1 MADVAA
7 PAQTQTL
14 TPSLARER
22 SEAHPCNA
30 RPDLHPAGG
39 PPLGAGLIH
48 ENASDHL
55 ANFIRTCL
63 RESGYARAVVSKD
76 PLLHADRSEEP
87 SPNGLLYTRPSILA
101 YKALAAHRE
110 PANAYHLG
118 YDGPPDLVVEILS
131 ESTWKKDVG
140 VGREIVDKMRYYRS
154 VGVSE
159 YWIYNPELLQQQQ
172 GIRFFTGY
180 ALQGNRYVPIK
191 CRGRCWPSAVLG
203 TMWERG
209 DRHRS
214 NGSEP
219 YMLMRLRKPDSREWY
234 PTADEKDAE
243 LEAMKITLAEKNA
256 ELEAM
261 KITLAEK
268 NAELK
273 ATKITLAEK
282 NAKLEATKTALERA
296 EAEKK
301 DALLTD
307 PQALLDYYER
317 KFGPLDRENPDREPP
332 PSTLQA

>member
-14 TPSLARER
+14 TPSLVRER
-22 SEAHPCNA
+22 PEAHPCNA
-30 RPDLHPAGG
+30 RPDLYPAGG

-55 ANFIRTCL
+55 SNFIRTCL
-63 RESGYARAVVSKD
+63 RESGYARVAVSKD

-140 VGREIVDKMRYYRS
+140 VGGEIADKMRYYRS

-191 CRGRCWPSAVLG
+191 GRGRCWPSAVLG

-209 DRHRS
+209 DRHCS

-243 LEAMKITLAEKNA
+243 LEAA
-256 ELEAM
+256 
-261 KITLAEK
+261 
-268 NAELK
+268 
-273 ATKITLAEK
+273 
-282 NAKLEATKTALERA
+282 KTALERA

-301 DALLTD
+301 DALLAD

-317 KFGPLDRENPDREPP
+317 KFGPLDRENPEREPP

>member
-1 MADVAA
+1 MADVAVA

-22 SEAHPCNA
+22 PETHPCNA
-30 RPDLHPAGG
+30 RPDLYPAGG
-39 PPLGAGLIH
+39 PPLGTGLIH

-63 RESGYARAVVSKD
+63 RKSGYARVVVSKD

-87 SPNGLLYTRPSILA
+87 APNGLLYTRPSILA
-101 YKALAAHRE
+101 YKALAAHRD

-140 VGREIVDKMRYYRS
+140 IGGEIVDKMRYYRS

-191 CRGRCWPSAVLG
+191 GRGRCWPSAVLG

-209 DRHRS
+209 ARHRS

-219 YMLMRLRKPDSREWY
+219 YMLMRLRKPDSTEWY
-234 PTADEKDAE
+234 PTSDERDAE
-243 LEAMKITLAEKNA
+243 LEVTKAILAERVA
-256 ELEAM
+256 ELEATE
-261 KITLAEK
+261 I
-268 NAELK
+268 
-273 ATKITLAEK
+273 
-282 NAKLEATKTALERA
+282 ALERA
-296 EAEKK
+296 KAKK
-301 DALLTD
+301 KSELLTD

-317 KFGPLDRENPDREPP
+317 KFGPLDRGKSR
-332 PSTLQA
+332 S